1 VSLSRISY
9 LVKLQLSET
18 YRGAARHC
26 ARWKCTIVQLVSFSL
41 MPYRVDENDDGRGN
55 FDRAFPRRNW
65 NCAWIIMNASSS
77 EPMGP
82 TTIEGERRVQI
93 YLHIFHRSSVT
104 QPTHLGVALFAS
116 VMCARYLR
124 DRKNKYLQSVWNIL
138 FNVCIYPF
146 FHFFM
151 FASETVKNTELS
163 EEPRA
168 LIVFSS

>member
-1 VSLSRISY
+1 VNLSRISY

-77 EPMGP
+77 EPTGP
-82 TTIEGERRVQI
+82 TTIEGERRIQI
-93 YLHIFHRSSVT
+93 YLHIFHPALLNQLTWEWLYSHRSYARDTWEIGKINICSLCEIFYLLFVFTRSSIFYVCKRNS
-104 QPTHLGVALFAS
+104 QKHGVIWRTAS
-116 VMCARYLR
+116 FNC
-124 DRKNKYLQSVWNIL
+124 LQ
-138 FNVCIYPF
+138 
-146 FHFFM
+146 
-151 FASETVKNTELS
+151 
-163 EEPRA
+163 
-168 LIVFSS
+168 